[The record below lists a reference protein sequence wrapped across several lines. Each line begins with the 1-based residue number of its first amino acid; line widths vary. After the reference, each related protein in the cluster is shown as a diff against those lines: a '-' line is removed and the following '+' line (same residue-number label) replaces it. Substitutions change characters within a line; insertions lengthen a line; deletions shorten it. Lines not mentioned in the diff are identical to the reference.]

1 MKKIPLPILL
11 FGLMFLAGYAGFF
24 AFQFMHDPKPDQQ
37 ETGSMVGTDML
48 MIGLPR
54 PDFELNDID
63 GNPHKL
69 SEWDGKVIILNFW
82 ATWCPPCKKELP
94 AFVDLQTQYADQGVQ
109 FVGIAVD
116 TPDNVRSFMQEISL
130 NFPTLISET
139 EAMKIASLYGNSL
152 GALPYTVFI
161 NKSGKISYTHT
172 GELDKTEAEKIL
184 SSLTN

>member
-1 MKKIPLPILL
+1 
-11 FGLMFLAGYAGFF
+11 MFLAGYAGFF
-24 AFQFMHDPKPDQQ
+24 VFQNMHDPQSQQ
-37 ETGSMVGTDML
+37 HGSGAMVGSDML

-63 GNPHKL
+63 GNPRKL
-69 SEWDGKVIILNFW
+69 SEWDGKIIILNFW

-94 AFVDLQTQYADQGVQ
+94 AFVELQTQYADQGIQ

-116 TPDNVRSFMQEISL
+116 LPDNVRSFMEEIPL
-130 NFPTLISET
+130 NFPNLISET
-139 EAMKIASLYGNSL
+139 EAMKIAGLYGNSR

-172 GELDKTEAEKIL
+172 GELEKAEAEKVL
-184 SSLTN
+184 TSLLN